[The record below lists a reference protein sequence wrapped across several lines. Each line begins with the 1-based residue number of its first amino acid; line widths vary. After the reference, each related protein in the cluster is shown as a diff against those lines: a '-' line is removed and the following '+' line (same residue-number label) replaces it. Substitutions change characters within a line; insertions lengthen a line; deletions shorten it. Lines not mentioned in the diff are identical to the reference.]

1 MHQMVGKGADSSSVP
16 QLLGHI
22 PKDDEN
28 WPFVV
33 DGARECL
40 FDGGYVSC

>member
-1 MHQMVGKGADSSSVP
+1 MVGKEADSSSVP
-16 QLLGHI
+16 QLLGHN

-28 WPFVV
+28 WPLVV
-33 DGARECL
+33 DGAKECL